1 MSGTA
6 APPSVRPGAGF
17 RIATFNVES
26 LGLRTGAEAPLEMRV
41 DVLREHLARLDA
53 DILCLQEVDA
63 EETRPHEKRVLGA
76 LDRLLA
82 GTPYAAFHRVAMTSS
97 GGVGP
102 ADRHNLVVLSRY
114 TVAASR
120 QIWHELVPPLTVAV
134 TGGQDRIEARFDRP
148 IQYAAL
154 ALPAGRSLHVVNLH
168 LKAPLAAT
176 IPGQKLSAFVWKS
189 VAGWAEGYYLAA
201 LKRNGQALEARL
213 FIDGLFDAEP
223 DALIAVCGDFNADHR
238 EVPARIILG
247 SADDTGNPAVAARA
261 MTALEQSLPRE
272 RRYSVVHA
280 GEPVMLDHIL
290 VSRGL
295 AGLCRR
301 AEVFN
306 QGLPDEV
313 LDAPAGAR
321 RFGSF
326 HAPVLAAF
334 ALPP

>member
-1 MSGTA
+1 MSPE
-6 APPSVRPGAGF
+6 PPPGATPDAGF

-26 LGLRTGAEAPLEMRV
+26 LGLRAGQETPLAERIG
-41 DVLREHLARLDA
+41 VLREHLTRLAA
-53 DILCLQEVDA
+53 DILCLQEVNAEDA
-63 EETRPHEKRVLGA
+63 RPQQKRVLGA

-82 GTPYAAFHRVAMTSS
+82 NTPYAAYQRVAMTSS

-114 TVAASR
+114 PVVASR
-120 QIWHELVPPLTVAV
+120 QVWHELVPPLTVPV
-134 TGGQDRIEARFDRP
+134 TGGRDRIEARFDRP

-154 ALPAGRSLHVVNLH
+154 ALPGGRSLHVVNLH

-176 IPGQKLSAFVWKS
+176 IAGQKRSAFVWKT

-201 LKRNGQALEARL
+201 LKRTGQALEARL
-213 FIDGLFDAEP
+213 FIERLFDAEP
-223 DALIAVCGDFNADHR
+223 DALIAVCGDFNADFR
-238 EVPARIILG
+238 EGPTRIILG
-247 SADDTGNPAVAARA
+247 GAEDTGNAGLAPRA
-261 MTALEQSLPRE
+261 LAALERSLPRE
-272 RRYSVVHA
+272 RQYSVLHG
-280 GEPVMLDHIL
+280 GEPIMLDHIL

-295 AGLCRR
+295 SLLCRR

-313 LDAPAGAR
+313 LDAPGGAR

-334 ALPP
+334 ALPA